1 MGGEGKR
8 KAGVLEEEERLYRK
22 NTRNFVETLLF
33 HLYTPD
39 SGSNATYIHCT
50 GQALGWAFHTY

>member
-33 HLYTPD
+33 YLYTPD
-39 SGSNATYIHCT
+39 SGGNATYIHCT
-50 GQALGWAFHTY
+50 GQALG

>member
-8 KAGVLEEEERLYRK
+8 KAGVLEEEERLYRR
-22 NTRNFVETLLF
+22 NTRNSAETPLF
-33 HLYTPD
+33 HLYTLY

-50 GQALGWAFHTY
+50 GQALG